1 MRKKTIKNK
10 ILLNNINFLIYLKN
24 IGGEKMNREDFELLK
39 KNIIYFDNG
48 ATSLKPRMIAKTISD
63 YYNNY
68 SANAHRGDYDLSLQ
82 VDAKFEE
89 TRNLVK
95 DFINAKSTKE
105 IIFTSGTT
113 DSLNK
118 IIFGYFKNYLK
129 ENDEIIL
136 TKSEHASNILPWFE
150 LADQLNLN
158 IKYLP
163 LVDLEVTLENVKNTI
178 TPRTKVISIAH
189 ITNVVGDVR
198 PIKDIIQY
206 AHKHNIL
213 VIVDGAQS
221 IAHLKTDVQDLDID
235 FLAFSA
241 HKMLGPTGVGVLYGK
256 EELLNNINPII
267 FGGGMNASFQFD
279 KTRVYNEIPSLLEAG
294 TPNIAG
300 VIGFGEA
307 IKYLNNLGMNK
318 ISEYETNLKKY
329 AVEQLSKVKDIIIYN
344 QNSTSGII
352 TFNIKDVFSQDLAIY
367 LNKYNICVRAGNHCA
382 KILKDDLGIKN
393 TCRISLYF
401 YNTKEEIDY
410 LVKVLNNPNLKNE
423 II

>member
-1 MRKKTIKNK
+1 M
-10 ILLNNINFLIYLKN
+10 F
-24 IGGEKMNREDFELLK
+24 REDFQLLD
-39 KNIIYFDNG
+39 KNIIYLDNA
-48 ATSLKPRMIAKTISD
+48 ATSLKPRTVIASIQD

-82 VDAKFEE
+82 VDYKYEE

-95 DFINAKSTKE
+95 NFINAKKSKE

-118 IIFGYFKNYLK
+118 IIFGYFKDYLND
-129 ENDEIIL
+129 NDEVLL
-136 TKSEHASNILPWFE
+136 TKSEHASNVLPWFE
-150 LADQLNLN
+150 LASLKSLRINYIPLDNLE
-158 IKYLP
+158 L
-163 LVDLEVTLENVKNTI
+163 TLENVKKTI
-178 TPRTKVISIAH
+178 TERTKVISIAH
-189 ITNVVGDVR
+189 ITNVVGDIR
-198 PIKDIIQY
+198 PIKEIIEY
-206 AHKHNIL
+206 AHSKGIL

-221 IAHLKTDVQDLDID
+221 IAHLKVDVQDLDID

-241 HKMLGPTGVGVLYGK
+241 HKMLGPTGVGILYGK
-256 EELLNNINPII
+256 ECLLNNIKPII

-279 KTRVYNEIPSLLEAG
+279 GTRVYSELPHLLEAG

-300 VIGFGEA
+300 IIGFGET
-307 IKYLNNLGMNK
+307 IKYLNTIGMDK
-318 ISEYETNLKKY
+318 ITEYEKQLKKY
-329 AVEQLSKVKDIIIYN
+329 AVEKLKKVKDIVIYN
-344 QNSTSGII
+344 ENSESGII
-352 TFNIKDVFSQDLAIY
+352 TFNIKDIFAQDLAIY

-410 LVKVLNNPNLKNE
+410 LVKVLNNPNLKEE